1 MWRSKFHLADYAV
14 AHQALAPWDL
24 KEADMVSQAL
34 GAKPNHEP
42 DWHIHP
48 CIEVDITSIII
59 IVAMAS

>member
-1 MWRSKFHLADYAV
+1 
-14 AHQALAPWDL
+14 
-24 KEADMVSQAL
+24 MVSQAL

-48 CIEVDITSIII
+48 CIEFDITSIIII